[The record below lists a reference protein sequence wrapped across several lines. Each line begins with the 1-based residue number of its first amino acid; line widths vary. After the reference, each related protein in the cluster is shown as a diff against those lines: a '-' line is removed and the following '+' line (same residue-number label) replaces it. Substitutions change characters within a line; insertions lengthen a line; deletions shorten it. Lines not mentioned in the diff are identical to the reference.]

1 MKALSLHAETSPTLA
16 QAKQLDVDTA
26 LRVTQA
32 VSTEIEFEA
41 TLTAVV
47 RAALEY
53 SCATR
58 ACLCVP
64 RDGEL
69 RILAVATAADAGV
82 VANLC
87 DWSVAEAGLPE
98 SVVLRAAET
107 HEAFIAQDPADV
119 GASCML
125 GLPLVTRDMLVA
137 VLYLE
142 TDRDSEAFTPDRMAV
157 LRVLASSAAT
167 SLERSRR
174 YAELQDRDRMIHRLV
189 DANII
194 GVASCDAEGRIVDAN
209 DAYLDILGYSRDDFT
224 SGQIAWR
231 DLTPPEWQAVSMQAV
246 AEIQATG
253 RCEVFEKEYLRK
265 DGSRVPILMAS
276 AAVDES
282 QRHIVAFVLDLT
294 ARKRAEEALK
304 RSETYLAEAQRLTH
318 TGSWAASPGAE
329 RATYWSEETFRI
341 FERTNTASLLDHD
354 GLLQL
359 MHASDAQGYCTT
371 VAEALRT
378 RSAFSVDFRIVL
390 PTGRTKHLHKIGH
403 PVLDDAGEITEWVG
417 TLVDVT
423 ERKRAEDERSRLAGD
438 IHDTLAQ
445 GLAMIVMQL
454 ADAEAKLGPAWAQ
467 ADRPL
472 STVRELAV
480 ESLAYARRSVNVLRP
495 NVSSGGLARSVRD
508 VVDSVRRHY
517 AGALNL
523 SVTGDAILLDTPVES
538 ALVGIAREALTNAVK
553 HSGATRIDVEL
564 DFADGGAVRVV
575 VTDDGIGFDADAV
588 RPDAYGLVSMQERA
602 ARARVALTF
611 VTEPSAGTTVVA
623 SWSPETYDNTRSSS
637 QST

>member
-1 MKALSLHAETSPTLA
+1 MKTRSPRVATPTSLAP
-16 QAKQLDVDTA
+16 AKQLDVETV
-26 LRVTQA
+26 LRVTEA

-41 TLTAVV
+41 TLKAVV

-53 SCATR
+53 SRATR
-58 ACLCVP
+58 ACLLVHH
-64 RDGEL
+64 DGEL
-69 RILAVATAADAGV
+69 RIEADATAGEAGV
-82 VANLC
+82 VVNVRDLTV
-87 DWSVAEAGLPE
+87 SEAHLPE
-98 SVVLRAAET
+98 SLVHRAAET
-107 HEAFIAQDPADV
+107 HELVIVNDPAD
-119 GASCML
+119 GDARCML
-125 GLPLVTRDMLVA
+125 GLPLVARDTLVA

-142 TDRDSEAFTPDRMAV
+142 NDRDSGRFTPDQLAL

-174 YAELQDRDRMIHRLV
+174 YAELQVHDKRIHRLV

-209 DAYLDILGYSRDDFT
+209 DAYLDILGYSREDLT
-224 SGQIAWR
+224 SGEIGWR

-304 RSETYLAEAQRLTH
+304 RSETYLAEAQRLSH

-329 RATYWSEETFRI
+329 RATYWSDETFRI
-341 FERTNTASLLDHD
+341 FELANTTALLDYD

-359 MHASDAQGYCTT
+359 MHQADRQGYCTT
-371 VAEALRT
+371 VTEALRT
-378 RSAFSVDFRIVL
+378 RGDFSVDFRIVL
-390 PTGRTKHLHKIGH
+390 PTGTTKHLHKIGH
-403 PVLDDAGEITEWVG
+403 PILDDAGAITEWVG
-417 TLVDVT
+417 TIIDVT
-423 ERKRAEDERSRLAGD
+423 ERKRAEDERSRLAGE

-467 ADRPL
+467 ADKPL

-508 VVDSVRRHY
+508 VVDSLRRHFV
-517 AGALNL
+517 GSLNL
-523 SVTGDAILLDTPVES
+523 SVIGDAVLLDTPVES
-538 ALVGIAREALTNAVK
+538 GLVGIAREALTNAVK

-564 DFADGGAVRVV
+564 DFAEGGSVRVV
-575 VTDDGIGFDADAV
+575 VADDGIGFDADAV

-602 ARARVALTF
+602 ARARVALTL
-611 VTEPSAGTTVVA
+611 VTEPSAGTTIVA
-623 SWSPETYDNTRSSS
+623 SWSPEIHDSAR
-637 QST
+637 

>member
-1 MKALSLHAETSPTLA
+1 MKTRSRRVATSTTSAPEE
-16 QAKQLDVDTA
+16 QLDVETI
-26 LRVTQA
+26 LRVTEA

-41 TLTAVV
+41 TLKAVV
-47 RAALEY
+47 RAALEH
-53 SCATR
+53 SRATR
-58 ACLCVP
+58 AFLLVR

-69 RILAVATAADAGV
+69 RIEADATASEAGV
-82 VANLC
+82 VVNVR
-87 DWSVAEAGLPE
+87 DWTVAEAELPE
-98 SVVLRAAET
+98 TIIERAAET
-107 HEAFIAQDPADV
+107 HESVLVNDPADV
-119 GASCML
+119 SASFML
-125 GLPLVTRDMLVA
+125 SLPLVARDTLVA

-142 TDRDSEAFTPDRMAV
+142 KDRDSGVFTPDQLAV

-167 SLERSRR
+167 SLDRSRR
-174 YAELQDRDRMIHRLV
+174 YAELQDHDKRIHRLV

-209 DAYLDILGYSRDDFT
+209 DAYLDILGYSRDDLT
-224 SGQIAWR
+224 SGEIGWR

-253 RCEVFEKEYLRK
+253 RCEVFEKEYVRK

-304 RSETYLAEAQRLTH
+304 RSETYLAEAQRLAH

-329 RATYWSEETFRI
+329 RATYWSDETFRI
-341 FERTNTASLLDHD
+341 FERTNSTPLLDHE

-359 MHASDAQGYCTT
+359 MHSSDRQGYCTT
-371 VAEALRT
+371 VTEALRT
-378 RSAFSVDFRIVL
+378 RNGFEVDFRIVL
-390 PTGRTKHLHKIGH
+390 PTGTTKHLHKIGH
-403 PVLDDAGEITEWVG
+403 PVLNDAGEIMEWVG

-423 ERKRAEDERSRLAGD
+423 ERKRAEDERSRLAGE

-467 ADRPL
+467 AEKPL

-495 NVSSGGLARSVRD
+495 NISSGGLARSLRD
-508 VVDSVRRHY
+508 VVDSVRRHFV
-517 AGALNL
+517 GSLNL
-523 SVTGDAILLDTPVES
+523 SVSGDPALLDTPVES
-538 ALVGIAREALTNAVK
+538 ALVGIAREALTNAIK
-553 HSGATRIDVEL
+553 HGGAARIDVDL
-564 DFADGGAVRVV
+564 DFAEGGSVRVV
-575 VTDDGIGFDADAV
+575 VADDGIGFDADAV

-602 ARARVALTF
+602 ARAHLALTF
-611 VTEPSAGTTVVA
+611 VTEPSAGTTIVA
-623 SWSPETYDNTRSSS
+623 SWSPEIHDKTRSSS